1 MIDFLNDIGDGLV
14 LILLIINGA
23 LLLYFVAATIHSL
36 LAVIGMRLYRPVAF
50 NFLKKSLL
58 NNIAIIIP
66 AYKEDGII
74 VNSLLQNLKVD
85 YPRSHFKLFLAAD
98 SFIPDTLESLKN
110 LDQNLE
116 VVEVK
121 FEVSTKSKS
130 IHYVLNKIEENQY
143 PITVILDADN
153 VVEKDFLNKINQAYN
168 EGKRAIQAN
177 RIYKNLNTNIAII
190 DAISEATNH
199 NIYRKGQNG
208 LGLSSC
214 LVGSGM
220 AFDTSLFK
228 KVIDLSLNSIG
239 EDRVIQ
245 NEILLQGEKIFFL
258 DNCFV
263 ADEKV
268 SKYKSFKN
276 QRQRWLTSQLE
287 HLRQYFFKSVYLS
300 LKGDPSILIMAIVNN
315 LFTPRILVL
324 GSGLFFTIINLSMNV
339 PSTMRNLWLI
349 SFLTY
354 CALTLLAIPRS
365 FYKRNL
371 LLKVLRYSPMI
382 LLTMFSL
389 MLRKNKNKGVF
400 VRTEHTN
407 TGPFSF

>member
-1 MIDFLNDIGDGLV
+1 M
-14 LILLIINGA
+14 
-23 LLLYFVAATIHSL
+23 
-36 LAVIGMRLYRPVAF
+36 
-50 NFLKKSLL
+50 
-58 NNIAIIIP
+58 
-66 AYKEDGII
+66 
-74 VNSLLQNLKVD
+74 
-85 YPRSHFKLFLAAD
+85 
-98 SFIPDTLESLKN
+98 
-110 LDQNLE
+110 
-116 VVEVK
+116 
-121 FEVSTKSKS
+121 
-130 IHYVLNKIEENQY
+130 LNKIEENQY